1 VDHQTLA
8 AKEHLQMFPHP
19 RHLTRLAF
27 VGLVVLLSSSSSRG
41 EEVEWR
47 PDYESARR
55 EAADKNR
62 PLLLDFGTENC
73 FWCKK
78 LDAVTFRDD
87 RVVKKLNAQFVSIKI
102 DAGRYRELV
111 KYLQIEAFPT
121 MVFASPDG
129 KLIGKPIVGF
139 QEPEPFHDQL
149 DKVLKAVPPSVQ
161 VVADPDWM
169 EKEYTE
175 AGKAIASSEY
185 GRAIAL
191 LKNVCKDGKDRTVQ
205 VKAGQLLQDLEQQAA
220 GRLARAKQLADKG
233 QTTEAVETVTEL
245 LRQFGG
251 TDAAAE
257 GSQMLTTLAA
267 RPEIKTAPR
276 SARARDLLAEARED
290 FRTQQYLLCLH
301 RCEILTTT
309 YGETPEGIEAK
320 QLAADIRSNP
330 DRLRAACET
339 LSEQLGTMYLSQAE
353 AWLRKGSP
361 KEAML
366 CLERVIQA
374 LPGSRQAEVAQM
386 RLAQIQGQ
394 PPTRTV
400 DFKKP

>member
-1 VDHQTLA
+1 MSPHSRRLMRLA
-8 AKEHLQMFPHP
+8 A
-19 RHLTRLAF
+19 
-27 VGLVVLLSSSSSRG
+27 VGLVVSLASSFAPA
-41 EEVEWR
+41 EEVDWR
-47 PDYESARR
+47 PDYEAARR
-55 EAADKNR
+55 EASDKNR
-62 PLLLDFGTENC
+62 PMLLDFGTENC

-87 RVVKKLNAQFVSIKI
+87 KVAKKLNAQFVAVKL

-121 MVFASPDG
+121 MVFASPEG

-139 QEPEPFHDQL
+139 QEPEPFADHL
-149 DKVLKAVPPSVQ
+149 DKVLKAVPPPIQ
-161 VVADPDWM
+161 VVADPEWM
-169 EKEYTE
+169 EKEYAE
-175 AGKAIASSEY
+175 AGKAIAGSEY

-191 LKNVCKDGKDRTVQ
+191 LKNVCKDGKERTVQ

-220 GRLARAKQLADKG
+220 GRLARVKQLADKG

-245 LRQFGG
+245 LRQFAG

-257 GSQMLTTLAA
+257 GSQMLTSLAG

-301 RCEILTTT
+301 RCEVLTTT
-309 YGETPEGIEAK
+309 YAETAEGVEAK
-320 QLAADIRSNP
+320 QLAADIKNNP

-339 LSEQLGTMYLSQAE
+339 LSEQLGSMYLAQAE

-361 KEAML
+361 KEAMQ
-366 CLERVIQA
+366 CLERVVQA

-386 RLAQIQGQ
+386 RLSQIQGQ